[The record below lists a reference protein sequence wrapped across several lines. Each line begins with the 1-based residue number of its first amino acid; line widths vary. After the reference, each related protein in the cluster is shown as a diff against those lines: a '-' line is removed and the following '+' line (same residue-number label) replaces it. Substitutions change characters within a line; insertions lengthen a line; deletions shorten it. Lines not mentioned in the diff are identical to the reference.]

1 MGQQELDLGV
11 MELLDRWSV
20 ALAGCDLLHIQDLDG
35 VGPGLVP
42 GTHVSV
48 ALGDGARGDQV
59 LVPLVHVG
67 AAVGVL
73 A

>member
-1 MGQQELDLGV
+1 VGQQELDLGV

-35 VGPGLVP
+35 VGPGSVP

-48 ALGDGARGDQV
+48 ALGDGARGGQV
-59 LVPLVHVG
+59 LVPPVHVG